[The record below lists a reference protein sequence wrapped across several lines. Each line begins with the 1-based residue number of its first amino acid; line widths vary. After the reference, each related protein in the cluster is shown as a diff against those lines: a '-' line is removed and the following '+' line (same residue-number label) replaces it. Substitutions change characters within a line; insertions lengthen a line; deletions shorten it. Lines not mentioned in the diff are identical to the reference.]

1 MPSMPN
7 RSLRRPAAALV
18 LSVAALLASG
28 CATSPAA
35 PPLTRPP
42 VAGSADFDT
51 WKRDFAAEARTA
63 GISEV
68 TVSTVVPRLRQLP
81 ELLPLDRQQPEF
93 VKPIW
98 SYIDATVS
106 NARIERGRR
115 LRAEHAATLD
125 AIAARSGVP
134 AEIVV
139 AIWGKETDFGGYTG
153 RTPVYD
159 ALATLASTG
168 RRQAFYRSELLAAL
182 TLVDRGMLPASPQPT
197 GSWAGAMGQ
206 TQFMPGTWLRH
217 AVDGDGDGRI
227 DLYGSLADAFASTA
241 AYLAASGWP
250 AGQPWGWEVRLPAG
264 FDWALAGEDRAQPLA
279 AWAAAGVTR
288 ADGRPLAGGLN
299 ATLLVPTGRQGPVF
313 LLTDGF
319 RAIMKYN
326 ASTSYALAVALLGD
340 QLAGRPGLAADWPRS
355 QPLLSVAETRE
366 LQERLAARGY
376 DSGTPDG
383 MLGTRTR
390 TAVRGYQQ
398 RAGMVPDG
406 WPTAELLARLR
417 AEG

>member
-1 MPSMPN
+1 MTN
-7 RSLRRPAAALV
+7 RLHRTVSALV
-18 LSVAALLASG
+18 LLAAGLLAAG
-28 CATSPAA
+28 CATPA
-35 PPLTRPP
+35 PPVGTRPP
-42 VAGSADFDT
+42 VAGAADFET
-51 WKRDFAAEARTA
+51 WKRDFAAEARAA
-63 GISEV
+63 GVSAV
-68 TVSTVVPRLRQLP
+68 TVETVVPRLRQLP
-81 ELLPLDRQQPEF
+81 GLLPIDAKQPEF
-93 VKPIW
+93 VKPVW
-98 SYIDATVS
+98 AYLDATVS
-106 NARIERGRR
+106 DARVERGRR
-115 LRAEHAATLD
+115 LRAEHAALLD
-125 AIAARSGVP
+125 AIAAQSGVP

-139 AIWGKETDFGGYTG
+139 AIWGKETDFGGFTG

-168 RRQAFYRSELLAAL
+168 RRQAFYRAELLAAL
-182 TLVDRGMLPASPQPT
+182 RLVDRGVLPAAPQPS

-206 TQFMPGTWLRH
+206 TQFMPGTWLRY
-217 AVDGDGDGRI
+217 AVDGDGDGRV
-227 DLYGSLADAFASTA
+227 DLYDSLPDALASTA

-250 AGQPWGWEVRLPAG
+250 AGQPWGWEVRLPEH
-264 FDWALAGEDRAQPLA
+264 FDWALAGEDRAQPLG
-279 AWAAAGVTR
+279 AWAAAGVRR
-288 ADGRPLAGGLN
+288 ADGGALAGGLD

-319 RAIMKYN
+319 RAILKYN

-340 QLAGRPGLAADWPRS
+340 RIAGRPGLVADWPRS

-366 LQERLAARGY
+366 LQERLTARGY

-398 RAGMVPDG
+398 RAGLVPDG
-406 WPTAELLARLR
+406 WPSAELLARLR